1 MKNFE
6 FSVLLF
12 FEKIP
17 KWRGWKD
24 IFYEDDVIHAEQ
36 ISRTLSFFF
45 LFFFF
50 FYILLTCYL
59 YTPGPQEIKLI
70 RSTPA
75 VEKSLSIVTWPE
87 MELENVEVGDGRWSW
102 KLMAIR

>member
-6 FSVLLF
+6 FSALLF

-24 IFYEDDVIHAEQ
+24 IFYEDDVIHVEQ
-36 ISRTLSFFF
+36 ISWTLS
-45 LFFFF
+45 FFF

-75 VEKSLSIVTWPE
+75 VEKSVSIVTWPE

>member
-6 FSVLLF
+6 FPASLF
-12 FEKIP
+12 FGKIP

-24 IFYEDDVIHAEQ
+24 IFY
-36 ISRTLSFFF
+36 
-45 LFFFF
+45 FFF
-50 FYILLTCYL
+50 FYVLLTCCL
-59 YTPGPQEIKLI
+59 YTSGPQEIKLI
-70 RSTPA
+70 RSKLA
-75 VEKSLSIVTWPE
+75 VEKSLFIVTWPE

>member
-6 FSVLLF
+6 FPASLF

-24 IFYEDDVIHAEQ
+24 IFY
-36 ISRTLSFFF
+36 
-45 LFFFF
+45 FF
-50 FYILLTCYL
+50 FYILLTCCL
-59 YTPGPQEIKLI
+59 YMSGPQEIKLI
-70 RSTPA
+70 RSKLA
-75 VEKSLSIVTWPE
+75 VEKSLFIVTWPE